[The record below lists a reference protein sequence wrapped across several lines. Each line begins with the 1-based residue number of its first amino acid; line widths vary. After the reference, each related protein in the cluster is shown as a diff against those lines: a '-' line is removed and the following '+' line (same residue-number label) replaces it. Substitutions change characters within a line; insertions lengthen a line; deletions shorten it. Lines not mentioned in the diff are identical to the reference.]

1 MYSKVKLKGVI
12 RLSEKMTSY
21 EAEEVNLCGLLKQ
34 DIMNYAKEQNEL
46 RYDISNDIESVLIER
61 GIIREDPK
69 YYADDFVKNCI
80 LINRVIRMVVLYV
93 RRGNFTL
100 TGRIKFDDFGM
111 YKNGFTGTAYSDL
124 DISHIIDM
132 VRESAEDAYT
142 HLMDFDKNGP
152 MYSSI
157 RNYTDIPSI
166 ESLISKHRPAK
177 TEYDVFEGL
186 PKDEHGRL
194 LLDVDEDGNPDLDD
208 KPTPRKRTLKELR
221 EYIHN
226 HSHRRTNDER
236 KK

>member
-12 RLSEKMTSY
+12 RLSEKMTPF
-21 EAEEVNLCGLLKQ
+21 EAEDVNLCGLLKQ
-34 DIMNYAKEQNEL
+34 DIMNYANEQKEL

-69 YYADDFVKNCI
+69 YYADDFVKNCN
-80 LINRVIRMVVLYV
+80 LINRVIRLVVLYV

-111 YKNGFTGTAYSDL
+111 YKNGFAGTAYSDL

-132 VRESAEDAYT
+132 VRDPEEDAYT
-142 HLMDFDKNGP
+142 HLTDFDKNDP
-152 MYSSI
+152 MFTSTKK
-157 RNYTDIPSI
+157 YTEVPSV
-166 ESLISKHRPAK
+166 ESLLMKYRPEKTKH
-177 TEYDVFEGL
+177 DVFEGL

-226 HSHRRTNDER
+226 HSHRRMNNE
-236 KK
+236 